1 MYIYYKVWSLLILRD
16 QLCSLLGDLI
26 LYYALVLAQGCLDF
40 LVGLLALL
48 DLDLALILEL
58 VDLLKQHFA
67 ACLLLLVHLVG
78 P

>member
-1 MYIYYKVWSLLILRD
+1 
-16 QLCSLLGDLI
+16 
-26 LYYALVLAQGCLDF
+26 LAQGRLDF

-67 ACLLLLVHLVG
+67 ACLFLLIDLVG